1 MARIVQTLSGGM
13 DSATLLRYLS
23 QGGHEL
29 QAIGFDYG
37 QRHKKELRFAS
48 AMAAD
53 LDVPYTIVSLDG
65 LAGLLSGSAL
75 TNANVTVPDGHY
87 AEESMKITV
96 VPNRNMIMLAI
107 SIGHAENLGYD
118 AVAIANHTGDH
129 TIYPDCRPAFV
140 EALDVAAR
148 LATYGG
154 IRVLSPF
161 KYISKTDIVAI
172 GHTIGV
178 DYRNT
183 WSCYKGGDDHCG
195 TCGTC
200 VERQEAIDDA
210 GDIDV
215 PAALDQVAKAMNEG
229 LT

>member
-1 MARIVQTLSGGM
+1 MARIVQTFSGGM
-13 DSATLLRYLS
+13 DSATLLWYLS
-23 QGGHEL
+23 RGGHEL
-29 QAIGFDYG
+29 RAIGFDYG
-37 QRHKKELRFAS
+37 QRHKKELQFAS
-48 AMAAD
+48 KTAAD
-53 LDVPYTIVSLDG
+53 LGVPYMIVSLDA
-65 LAGLLSGSAL
+65 LTCLLSESAL
-75 TNANVTVPDGHY
+75 TNADVAVPDGHY

-96 VPNRNMIMLAI
+96 VPNRNMIMLAVAV
-107 SIGHAENLGYD
+107 GYAENLGYD

-161 KYISKTDIVAI
+161 KRISKTDIVAI
-172 GHTIGV
+172 GHTMGV
-178 DYRNT
+178 DYGKT
-183 WSCYKGGDDHCG
+183 WSCYKGGDVHCG

-200 VERQEAIDDA
+200 VERQEALDEADGVA
-210 GDIDV
+210 V
-215 PAALDQVAKAMNEG
+215 PAALDKVTAAMNEA